1 LASDSA
7 PAGLPLN
14 LIQSMERKE
23 IPALNGL
30 RAIAVLCVVLY
41 HAGLP
46 APGGFGVLVFF
57 VLSGFLITW
66 LLLKEFQKTG
76 DLSFRK
82 FYARRS
88 LRIFPAF
95 YAYSAFLLG
104 ALIVTHKHIVVPQAV
119 ASLLYLNDYYQA
131 ILGDPNTGLSH
142 TWSLAVEEQFYLIWA
157 PALLVLL
164 RSRKVLPT
172 LVTAI
177 GTLWVYRL
185 ILVLCGVNQGY
196 IYEAFDTRADHL
208 LTGCLL
214 AFLLFERKWAR
225 LFRVA
230 CRPWFICAVVI
241 VLAVMNAGEF
251 RFGTLY
257 RDTVAFTIEP
267 MLLAILIPGLIYSS
281 ATLAGRIL
289 ESALISGMGR
299 ISYSMYLYQ
308 QIVISPVEKLLHA
321 QPVLLQAVASVAAT
335 VVAALFSY
343 HVIERPFLRLKSRFQ
358 SVQTGPVLDR
368 NVKLADSR

>member
-7 PAGLPLN
+7 PAALPLN
-14 LIQSMERKE
+14 LIQNLERKE
-23 IPALNGL
+23 IPALNGV

-46 APGGFGVLVFF
+46 APGGFGVLIFF

-95 YAYSAFLLG
+95 YAYSAFVLG
-104 ALIVTHKHIVVPQAV
+104 LLIVTHRRIVISQAV

-131 ILGDPNTGLSH
+131 ILGDPNTGFSH
-142 TWSLAVEEQFYLIWA
+142 TWSLAVEEQFYLVWA

-177 GTLWVYRL
+177 GTLWAYRL

-225 LFRVA
+225 LFQVA
-230 CRPWFICAVVI
+230 CRPWFICAVIIILV
-241 VLAVMNAGEF
+241 VMNAGEF

-267 MLLAILIPGLIYSS
+267 MLVAILIPGLIYSS
-281 ATLAGRIL
+281 ATFAGRIL
-289 ESALISGMGR
+289 ESAAISGMGR

-335 VVAALFSY
+335 VAAALFSY
-343 HVIERPFLRLKSRFQ
+343 HVIERPFLKLKSRFQ
-358 SVQTGPVLDR
+358 SVEAGP
-368 NVKLADSR
+368 A